1 MKPVQGI
8 VSAVSEL
15 IGRLTLPAREKKQ
28 LETDLLKVFIF
39 YRNIFHVEFECIFHA
54 IGG

>member
-1 MKPVQGI
+1 MNPVQGI

-15 IGRLTLPAREKKQ
+15 IGRLTFPAREKKQ
-28 LETDLLKVFIF
+28 LETELLKVFIF
-39 YRNIFHVEFECIFHA
+39 YQNIFHAEFEYIFHA

>member
-1 MKPVQGI
+1 MNPVHGM

-39 YRNIFHVEFECIFHA
+39 LPEYFSR
-54 IGG
+54 